1 MTLLHP
7 AQPRPSPSLL
17 GRLKRLVM
25 RGLMG
30 LMLVGMITAAQ
41 PARAQWAVFDASVF
55 AQTLSTASTVIE
67 TLKQAQQAYLFANA
81 VYSVVKDPTAFGFVQ
96 ILDMAQLP
104 IFNGITGIDDLRDF
118 ATLTDMTV
126 SELQALFSEFATIQ
140 RLMND
145 PSYRA
150 SQTRATLINLMA
162 QASARER
169 ARKTAMATAMQQ
181 EQKSLNALAVQATKL
196 GNQIQAAAN
205 ANPVNAGAIAAYQA
219 QLALIQIQEEDL
231 KSGLWAV
238 IKNSETKK
246 EQDEETYQNNMRE
259 AGLLDPNTQI
269 YNSMFLV
276 RQLTGV
282 TWSNQP

>member
-7 AQPRPSPSLL
+7 AQPRPSPSFL

>member
-55 AQTLSTASTVIE
+55 AQTLSTAGTVIE

-104 IFNGITGIDDLRDF
+104 IFNGISGIDDLRDF

>member
-104 IFNGITGIDDLRDF
+104 IFNGISGIDDLRDF

>member
-104 IFNGITGIDDLRDF
+104 IFNGISGIDDLRDF

-269 YNSMFLV
+269 YNSMSLV

>member
-17 GRLKRLVM
+17 GRLKRLVL
-25 RGLMG
+25 RGLMV

-104 IFNGITGIDDLRDF
+104 IFNGISGIDDLRDF

-269 YNSMFLV
+269 YNSLSLV